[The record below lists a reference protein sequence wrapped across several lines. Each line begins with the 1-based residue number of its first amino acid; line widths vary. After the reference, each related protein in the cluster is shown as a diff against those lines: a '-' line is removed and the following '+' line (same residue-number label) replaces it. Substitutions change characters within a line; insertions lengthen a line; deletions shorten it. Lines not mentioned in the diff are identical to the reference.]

1 MNLLA
6 TAPASAEA
14 RGFLL
19 RLNCWTSQLPE
30 SSPQTLHMSWSSV
43 HAGPPASWKV
53 TLLLQRLQVA
63 PRVSISLSISEM
75 KAKRLVL
82 AAGRKA
88 GGHPG
93 ESTSTC
99 C

>member
-30 SSPQTLHMSWSSV
+30 SSPQTLV
-43 HAGPPASWKV
+43 GGPGV
-53 TLLLQRLQVA
+53 TLSQVKMLPSPCDEA
-63 PRVSISLSISEM
+63 R
-75 KAKRLVL
+75 
-82 AAGRKA
+82 
-88 GGHPG
+88 
-93 ESTSTC
+93 
-99 C
+99 